1 MGVGEVQATISI
13 YARRQK
19 GRHFVF

>member
-1 MGVGEVQATISI
+1 MGVGEITATISI